1 MLRVV
6 FSNLKPQTGRMGYG
20 ISDIKGLSSV
30 THILCQDIPFNPLKP
45 WASTGNQ
52 VFKPDIVRE
61 W

>member
-1 MLRVV
+1 
-6 FSNLKPQTGRMGYG
+6 MGYG